1 MSRIKIEDEIK
12 PVATKEEYFEVVDD
26 IATLDVERQKLEVEL
41 KARHQE
47 IDNLFGEKLDA
58 LKKEIQCK
66 MRRAQPYF
74 IDHKDELCAKGQKQG
89 ETKLAIFGIRTGM
102 PKFVKK
108 VRTALK
114 ALAEEWF
121 ERKELKPFIRTARDI
136 DQAAVIALWKED
148 REKFNAVIPKSQVTV
163 TQEDTF
169 WVEPKAD
176 DQV

>member
-1 MSRIKIEDEIK
+1 MSRIKIEDEVK
-12 PVATKEEYFEVVDD
+12 PVTTKEEYFEVVDEIAKLD
-26 IATLDVERQKLEVEL
+26 IKRQKLEVEL

-47 IDNLFGEKLDA
+47 IDNMYGVELDD
-58 LKKEIQCK
+58 LKKAIQEF

-74 IDHKDELCAKGQKQG
+74 IDHQAELCAKGQKQG
-89 ETKLAIFGIRTGM
+89 ETKLAVFGIRTGM

-121 ERKELKPFIRTARDI
+121 DNDYLKPFVRTAHDI
-136 DQAAVIALWKED
+136 DQAAVIALWKDD
-148 REKFNAVIPKSQVTV
+148 REKFNELIPRSQVTV

-176 DQV
+176 EQV

>member
-1 MSRIKIEDEIK
+1 MSRIKIEENVRKIE
-12 PVATKEEYFEVVDD
+12 TKEEYFEVVDD

-47 IDNLFGEKLDA
+47 IDNQFGEKLDA
-58 LKKEIQCK
+58 LKKDIQCK

-74 IDHKDELCAKGQKQG
+74 IDHQAELCAKGQKQG
-89 ETKLAIFGIRTGM
+89 ETKLAVFGVRTGM

-108 VRTALK
+108 IRTALK

-121 ERKELKPFIRTARDI
+121 DNDYLRPFVRTAHDI
-136 DQAAVIALWKED
+136 DQAAVIALWKDD
-148 REKFNAVIPKSQVTV
+148 REKFNELIPRSQVTV

-176 DQV
+176 EQV

>member
-1 MSRIKIEDEIK
+1 MSRIKIEEEIK
-12 PVATKEEYFEVVDD
+12 PVATKEEYFEVVDEIAKLD
-26 IATLDVERQKLEVEL
+26 IKRQKLDVEL

-47 IDNLFGEKLDA
+47 IDNQYGVELDG
-58 LKKEIQCK
+58 LKKAIQEF

-74 IDHKDELCAKGQKQG
+74 IDHQAELCAKGQKQG
-89 ETKLAIFGIRTGM
+89 ETKLAVFGIRTGM

-121 ERKELKPFIRTARDI
+121 ECKELKPFIRTARDI

-148 REKFNAVIPKSQVTV
+148 REKFNSVIPKSQVTV

-176 DQV
+176 EQV

>member
-1 MSRIKIEDEIK
+1 MSRIKIEEEIK
-12 PVATKEEYFEVVDD
+12 PIATKEEYFEVVDD

-47 IDNLFGEKLDA
+47 IDNQFGEKLDA

-108 VRTALK
+108 VRTAL
-114 ALAEEWF
+114 ESVWRDGF
-121 ERKELKPFIRTARDI
+121 ERTELQPFIRTARDI
-136 DQAAVIALWKED
+136 DQASVIALWKED

>member
-1 MSRIKIEDEIK
+1 MSRIKIEEEIK
-12 PVATKEEYFEVVDD
+12 PIATKEEYFEVVDD

-47 IDNLFGEKLDA
+47 IDNQFGEKLDA

-121 ERKELKPFIRTARDI
+121 ERKGLKTFIRAARDI
-136 DQAAVIALWKED
+136 DQASVIALWKED
-148 REKFNAVIPKSQVTV
+148 REKFNAVIPKSQVKV